1 MVKLSQNTISLLKE
15 DILSILYENQ
25 DRNLFTKEIAK
36 ELRRDKEFT
45 LQLLL
50 EMKGVGWVNEIL
62 GKSSRGIR
70 KKWKISKGL
79 IDAWYKR

>member
-1 MVKLSQNTISLLKE
+1 MVRLSGNTISLLKE
-15 DILSILYENQ
+15 DILGILYENQ
-25 DRNLFTKEIAK
+25 DVNLFTKEIAK

-50 EMKGVGWVNEIL
+50 EMKEAGWINEVI

-79 IDAWYKR
+79 FEVWDKN